1 MKVSIRDVA
10 ARAGVSTGTVSNVLN
25 GKPTV
30 QPHLVDRV
38 RKAAREL
45 GFEPDQAAAQLRG
58 RPARIVAALVPDLYN
73 PYFTSLLAALEQR
86 VRESGYGL
94 IVASANESPREE
106 RERLTALLAWRPAGL
121 VIVPCTDEFRGRSLV
136 TQRRVPFVVMD
147 RIPVSFRGD
156 AVTIDNVDA
165 GRLAA
170 DHLVSLG
177 HRHVVVAASTLRLR
191 NIRERCEGVR
201 QAFEARGLDAP
212 RIFEVG
218 TDFDPAADA
227 LSAFMAEGQRPTALL
242 ALTAIATLG
251 ILTSLQRRGLR
262 IPQDMSVVGFDD
274 YSWMQA
280 VSPPLTSIRQPV
292 EAMGREAWERLRAR
306 IDGSVAAPT
315 RISLLCERIERASTS
330 APLPAQAERDG
341 ARSFRR
347 PKPADEHIRSI
358 NGGKPAND
366 SAEQVD

>member
-30 QPHLVDRV
+30 QPHLAERV

-73 PYFTSLLAALEQR
+73 PYFTNLLASLEEC

-106 RERLTALLAWRPAGL
+106 RERLGALLAWRPAGL
-121 VIVPCTDEFRGRSLV
+121 VIAPCTDEFRGRSLIA
-136 TQRRVPFVVMD
+136 QRRVPFVVMD

-156 AVTIDNVDA
+156 AVTIDNIDA

-170 DHLVSLG
+170 EHLVGIG
-177 HRHVVVAASTLRLR
+177 HRHVVVAASTLQLR
-191 NIRERCEGVR
+191 NIRERCEGIR
-201 QAFEARGLDAP
+201 QVFEAAGLDAP

-218 TDFDPAADA
+218 MDFERASDA
-227 LSAFMAEGQRPTALL
+227 LSAFVAQESRPTALL
-242 ALTAIATLG
+242 SLTAIATLG
-251 ILTSLQRRGLR
+251 ILTSLQRSGLR
-262 IPQDMSVVGFDD
+262 VPQDMSVVGFDD
-274 YSWMQA
+274 YPWMQA

-292 EAMGREAWERLRAR
+292 EAMGRAAWECLRAR
-306 IDGSVAAPT
+306 IDGSEAPPA
-315 RISLLCERIERASTS
+315 RISVLCERIERASTC
-330 APLPAQAERDG
+330 APSSGHADG
-341 ARSFRR
+341 GAALSFDRTSR
-347 PKPADEHIRSI
+347 
-358 NGGKPAND
+358 G
-366 SAEQVD
+366 